1 MTALVHGH
9 RHPAIVEAV
18 SRALEDGLSFGLPT
32 AAEVDLAGHLSERI
46 GAVDSVRFA
55 NSGTEAVMSA
65 LRIARAFTGRPMILR
80 CAGAY
85 HGTYDPILPEGAPGV
100 APSTWSTVVSIPF
113 DDVEALRT
121 AVAAHAGELGAVIV
135 DLMPNRPGLV
145 PASREFAA
153 VAREETE
160 RHGIL
165 LIVDEVITFRLG
177 VGGLHQEYGVR
188 PDLVTLGKTIGGG
201 LPVGAVGGRE
211 DVMALTDPRRRGY
224 VEHGGTFTANPLTM
238 RAGLAALE
246 LLDAGEIAR
255 INRLGDA
262 LREELG
268 ALGQRVN
275 GRGSLMRI
283 MSPEPDD
290 LWWRL
295 YRSGILIGRN
305 GLAGMSTPMDESTVE
320 EIVRRFRKAVA

>member
-1 MTALVHGH
+1 MTALIHGH
-9 RHPAIVEAV
+9 RHPAIVAAV
-18 SRALEDGLSFGLPT
+18 SAALENGLSFGLPT
-32 AAEVDLAGHLSERI
+32 AAEVDLAAHLAGRI
-46 GAVDSVRFA
+46 DSVDTVRFA

-100 APSTWSTVVSIPF
+100 APSTWGTVVTIPF
-113 DDVEALRT
+113 GDVDALRT
-121 AVAAHAGELGAVIV
+121 AIATHAVEIAAMIV

-145 PASREFAA
+145 PASAEFAQA
-153 VAREETE
+153 ARDETA

-165 LIVDEVITFRLG
+165 LISDEVITFRLG
-177 VGGLHQEYGVR
+177 VGGLHQEYGLR

-262 LREELG
+262 LREELA
-268 ALGQRVN
+268 ALGHRVN
-275 GRGSLMRI
+275 GRGSLTRF
-283 MSPEPDD
+283 MSEEPDE

-295 YRSGILIGRN
+295 YRSGVLTGRN
-305 GLAGMSTPMDESTVE
+305 GLTAISTPMDESTVE
-320 EIVRRFRKAVA
+320 ELVRRFRKAGV

>member
-9 RHPAIVEAV
+9 RHPAIVAAV
-18 SRALEDGLSFGLPT
+18 SAALEDGLSFGLPT
-32 AAEVDLAGHLSERI
+32 AAEVDLASHLAERI
-46 GAVDSVRFA
+46 DSVDMVRFA
-55 NSGTEAVMSA
+55 NSGTEAVMTA
-65 LRIARAFTGRPMILR
+65 LRIARAFTGRPKILR

-100 APSTWSTVVSIPF
+100 ATMTWGTVVTIPF
-113 DDVEALRT
+113 DDVDALRA
-121 AVAAHAGELGAVIV
+121 AVAAQAGELAAVIV

-145 PASREFAA
+145 PASPEFTDA
-153 VAREETE
+153 AREETE

-165 LIVDEVITFRLG
+165 LVVDEVITFRLG
-177 VGGLHQEYGVR
+177 VGGLHQELGLR

-211 DVMALTDPRRRGY
+211 DVMALTDPRRAGY

-238 RAGLAALE
+238 RAGLAAME

-255 INRLGDA
+255 INRLGDS

-268 ALGQRVN
+268 ALGHRVH

-283 MSPEPDD
+283 VSPTPDE

-295 YRSGILIGRN
+295 YRSGILIARN
-305 GLAGMSTPMDESTVE
+305 GLTSMSTPMDERTVE
-320 EIVRRFRKAVA
+320 EIARRFGQAGV